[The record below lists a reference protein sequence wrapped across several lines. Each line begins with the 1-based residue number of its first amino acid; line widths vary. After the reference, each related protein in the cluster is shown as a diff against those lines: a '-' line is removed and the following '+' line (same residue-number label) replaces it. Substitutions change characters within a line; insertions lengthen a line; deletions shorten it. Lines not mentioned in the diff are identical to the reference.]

1 MTKEEAMIETRIVEY
16 GNAWEASSYDLNS
29 ESIAAMILRGWT
41 FGEFQAGKDG
51 RLFVVF
57 HRPTTEQALVSRCYE
72 YKAPF
77 EACGSMDRSCVS
89 YSVRDTRSGYTIQS
103 HIASAEEAKAC
114 AEKLNKEWV
123 DKEVNKY
130 FARQEDKV

>member
-1 MTKEEAMIETRIVEY
+1 MIETRIVEY
-16 GNAWEASSYDLNS
+16 RCTMDASSCDLNS
-29 ESIAAMILRGWT
+29 ESIPAMILRGWT
-41 FGEFQAGKDG
+41 FGEFQAGAAG

-77 EACGSMDRSCVS
+77 VACESMERFSVS

-114 AEKLNKEWV
+114 AKKLNKEWV

-130 FARQEDKV
+130 LERKEDKV

>member
-1 MTKEEAMIETRIVEY
+1 MTETRIVEY
-16 GNAWEASSYDLNS
+16 KCTMDASSYDLNS
-29 ESIAAMILRGWT
+29 ESIPAMILRGWT
-41 FGEFQAGKDG
+41 FGGFQAGKDR

-57 HRPTTEQALVSRCYE
+57 HRPTTEQALVRRCYE

-77 EACGSMDRSCVS
+77 VACGSMDRFCVS

-103 HIASAEEAKAC
+103 NIASSAEAKAC

-130 FARQEDKV
+130 FERKEQDNG

>member
-1 MTKEEAMIETRIVEY
+1 MTETRIVEY
-16 GNAWEASSYDLNS
+16 KFALASSSYDLNS
-29 ESIAAMILRGWT
+29 ESIPAMILRGWT
-41 FGEFQAGKDG
+41 FGGFQAGKDG

-77 EACGSMDRSCVS
+77 VACESMDRFCVS
-89 YSVRDTRSGYTIQS
+89 YNVRDTRSGYTIQS

-114 AEKLNKEWV
+114 AKKLNKEWV

-130 FARQEDKV
+130 LERKEAANG